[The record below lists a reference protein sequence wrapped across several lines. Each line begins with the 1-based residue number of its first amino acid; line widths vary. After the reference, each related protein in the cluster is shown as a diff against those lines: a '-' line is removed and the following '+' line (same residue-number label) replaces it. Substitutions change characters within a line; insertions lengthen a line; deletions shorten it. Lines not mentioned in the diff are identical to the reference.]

1 MKAKYL
7 RLANAILLVAARG
20 KKCLAPGD
28 GKSPEKYFRVLYHR
42 LAARR
47 GRQGIK

>member
-7 RLANAILLVAARG
+7 RLANALLLVIARG
-20 KKCLAPGD
+20 KKSLAPWD

-42 LAARR
+42 LAAKP
-47 GRQGIK
+47 GK

>member
-7 RLANAILLVAARG
+7 RLANAILLVIASG

-28 GKSPEKYFRVLYHR
+28 GKSPEKYFRLLYHR
-42 LAARR
+42 LAAAKP
-47 GRQGIK
+47 GK

>member
-7 RLANAILLVAARG
+7 RLANAILLVVARG

-42 LAARR
+42 LTAAKRR
-47 GRQGIK
+47 GNIK